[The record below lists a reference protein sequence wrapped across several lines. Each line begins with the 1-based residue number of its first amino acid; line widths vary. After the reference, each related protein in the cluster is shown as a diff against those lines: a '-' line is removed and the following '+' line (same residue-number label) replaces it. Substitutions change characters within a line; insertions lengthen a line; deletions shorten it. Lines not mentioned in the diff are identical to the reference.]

1 MKRKSRYLTLWS
13 VTAAAVITAM
23 ALTAATYAWFT
34 SNREVSTSKATSR
47 TGNGNVELQIGREGV
62 PLQKDEDGTYF
73 TPMKGSKEYYKQ
85 LGSDKEDEFVLMPV
99 STAKWNRAVFP
110 CRTASRDSACASA
123 RLKMA
128 GRISCATAV
137 GKAAGGV

>member
-13 VTAAAVITAM
+13 VTAVAVITAM

-85 LGSDKEDEFVLMPV
+85 LGSDKEDEFP
-99 STAKWNRAVFP
+99 P
-110 CRTASRDSACASA
+110 P
-123 RLKMA
+123 
-128 GRISCATAV
+128 I
-137 GKAAGGV
+137 